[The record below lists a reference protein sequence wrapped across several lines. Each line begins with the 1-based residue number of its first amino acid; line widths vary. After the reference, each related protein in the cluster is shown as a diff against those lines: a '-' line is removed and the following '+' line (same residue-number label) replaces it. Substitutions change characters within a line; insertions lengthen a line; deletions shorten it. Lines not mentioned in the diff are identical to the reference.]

1 MILTRRSFAAG
12 VATTAT
18 LTTGRVRPAFADPYT
33 AYETD
38 DGLYAQEWFIQSFL
52 DLAEDLDDAAAR
64 SKRFAIM
71 WELRGCP
78 YCRQTHLVNFARPE
92 INDFIRTRF
101 DVLQLNYLGS
111 REVTDFD
118 GESLPEKELA
128 RKYGVRF
135 TPTFQFFPESSAEI
149 GGRSGAE
156 IEVERM
162 AGYFRPFHFYAMFQY
177 VAEKAYEAGSF
188 RPFLQS
194 RYETMTASGVD
205 VEAW

>member
-12 VATTAT
+12 LAATAA
-18 LTTGRVRPAFADPYT
+18 LATGRTLPALADPYT

-64 SKRFAIM
+64 GKRFAIM

-78 YCRQTHLVNFARPE
+78 YCRQTHLVNFARPQ
-92 INDFIRTRF
+92 INDYVRTHF
-101 DVLQLNYLGS
+101 DILQLNYLGS
-111 REVTDFD
+111 RAVTDFD
-118 GESLPEKELA
+118 GETLPEKELA

-149 GGRSGAE
+149 GGRSGPE

-177 VAEKAYEAGSF
+177 VAENAYETGPF
-188 RPFLQS
+188 RPFLQA
-194 RYETMTASGVD
+194 RFETMTASGVD